1 LDFQYIKATFLFK
14 DNFCQF
20 YNPLWVIEFKDNSAF
35 FYDENSQVEIENDN
49 IFGFISEIYSSK
61 SRAEKPYLVCFFAYS
76 FASFFEPKIIDS
88 REGILDFPDLFI
100 VAFKDCQDLE
110 KSDLI
115 NNSSDEIY
123 SSSGFQSLISDLEYK
138 KLIEKTKEYITDGEI
153 YEINLSR
160 PFLIESEKRDFN
172 LDFFFNLYKFNP
184 APYAAYLSLSS
195 ELHLC
200 SLSPECYLKK
210 ENNQISTYPIKGT
223 RKRFADNLDLD
234 LAQKKDLK
242 NSIKE
247 KAEHLMVVDIQRN
260 DLGRICKAGSIKVKD
275 LFTIHSLKNIYHM
288 ISEITGELKDDLDI
302 FDILKATFP
311 SGSITGAPKIKTMQ
325 IIRELEPFPR
335 GFYTGSL
342 GFIKP
347 NGDSIFS
354 ILIRTLG
361 ISGNKILLNT
371 GGGIVYDSEPD
382 FEVAET
388 YLKAQSFFNFL
399 GINIR
404 MSD

>member
-1 LDFQYIKATFLFK
+1 MDFQYIKATFLFR

-20 YNPLWVIEFKDNSAF
+20 NNPLWVIELKSNSAF
-35 FYDENSQVEIENDN
+35 FYDENNQIQIQKDN
-49 IFGFISEIYSSK
+49 IFGFISEQYSAK
-61 SRAEKPYLVCFFAYS
+61 SEAEKPYLVCFMAYS
-76 FASFFEPKIIDS
+76 FASYLEPKIGDYRDS
-88 REGILDFPDLFI
+88 ILDFPDLFLI
-100 VAFKDCQDLE
+100 AFKDCVSLE

-115 NNSSDEIY
+115 NYSSDEAY
-123 SSSGFQSLISDLEYK
+123 SSFGFQSLISDFDYK
-138 KLIEKTKEYITDGEI
+138 QLIEKTKNYITDGEI

-160 PFLIESEKRDFN
+160 PFLIESEKKHFN
-172 LDFFFNLYKFNP
+172 SDFFFNLYKFNP
-184 APYAAYLSLSS
+184 APYSAYLSLSS
-195 ELHLC
+195 SLQLC
-200 SLSPECYLKK
+200 SLSPECFLKK

-260 DLGRICKAGSIKVKD
+260 DLGRICKPGSIQVKD
-275 LFTIHSLKNIYHM
+275 LFSIHSLKNIYHM
-288 ISEITGELKDDLDI
+288 ISEVSGEVRDNLDI
-302 FDILKATFP
+302 FDILKAIFP
-311 SGSITGAPKIKTMQ
+311 SGSITGAPKVKTME

-335 GFYTGSL
+335 GFYTGTL

-361 ISGNKILLNT
+361 ISENKILLNT
-371 GGGIVYDSEPD
+371 GGGVVYDSEPD